1 MLEARRGQVIF
12 VKIYLTFIR
21 WLSMKITLKNP
32 GFWSVIPELV
42 SPNVH
47 AVGNTG
53 NITPSI
59 YSMFS
64 AVF

>member
-1 MLEARRGQVIF
+1 
-12 VKIYLTFIR
+12 
-21 WLSMKITLKNP
+21 MKITLKNP

-53 NITPSI
+53 NITQSI